1 MPPKRER
8 NEGGVPPEGNELN
21 PNIAGNGKKKRLL
34 RLLTWRRWKNPE
46 PPARGRFSLRPIPW
60 KRVGL
65 LLLLASAVGLLLPAQ
80 ALGMSLLVIILLAI
94 LFEFATANIRKF
106 SPDDRDLLFLTL
118 LLLALL
124 AVTKASL
131 AVFPLIGQAL
141 PEIPPSAYVY
151 GIGIA
156 AGAILV
162 RIVLNSETALVF
174 SLVTGTFAGW
184 LMDNS
189 SFFAIYFFIGSVVGA
204 HSVGYAE
211 DRTIVVKA
219 GAKVG
224 VVNVLTILCQ
234 NLISHH
240 WVLSEMGFSLL
251 FGFLG
256 AVVAALL
263 VLGVLPVVEWVF
275 GYTTNIKLL
284 ELANLNHPLLK
295 QMILEAPGTYHHSVI
310 VSTLA
315 ETTARSVNANP
326 LLARVSAYYHDIG
339 KITKPLYFVENQG
352 QHENKHDKLAPSM
365 SSLVLVSHV
374 KDGLELAREYGLGK
388 KISNIIQQHHG
399 TGLISFFYQK
409 AKDQEDPEL
418 EQVEEGD
425 YRYPGPKPQ
434 TKEAGLVLLADA
446 VEAASRTLQE
456 PTPARLQ
463 GLVQK
468 IINNIFTDG
477 QLDECELTLKD
488 LHQIAKSIN
497 PILAGLHHHRVDY
510 PASGAKENSGKKK
523 NDGDLHKQPAK
534 TGRDRNPEDKKSGE
548 EDIKR
553 LGL

>member
-1 MPPKRER
+1 MKV
-8 NEGGVPPEGNELN
+8 GGWGRRKNSEL
-21 PNIAGNGKKKRLL
+21 PAGEQ
-34 RLLTWRRWKNPE
+34 W
-46 PPARGRFSLRPIPW
+46 SLRQFPW
-60 KRVGL
+60 KRIGL
-65 LLLLASAVGLLLPAQ
+65 LLLLASSVGLLLPAQ
-80 ALGMSLLVIILLAI
+80 ALGSSLLVILLLAI

-106 SPDDRDLLFLTL
+106 SPDNKDLLFLTL
-118 LLLALL
+118 LLLAML

-131 AVFPLIGQAL
+131 VVFPLIGQAL
-141 PEIPPSAYVY
+141 PEIPPSAYAY

-156 AGAILV
+156 AGAMLV
-162 RIVLNSETALVF
+162 RIVLNSEIALVF
-174 SLVTGTFAGW
+174 SLVASTFAGW

-189 SFFAIYFFIGSVVGA
+189 FFFAVYFFLGSVVGA

-211 DRTIVVKA
+211 DRTIVMRA
-219 GAKVG
+219 GARVG
-224 VVNVLTILCQ
+224 MVNVLTILCQ

-240 WVLSEMGFSLL
+240 WVFSDLGFNLL

-256 AVVAALL
+256 GIVVVLV
-263 VLGVLPVVEWVF
+263 VLGVLPIVEWLF

-295 QMILEAPGTYHHSVI
+295 KMILEAPGTYHHSVV

-315 ETTARSVNANP
+315 ETAARSVNANP

-339 KITKPLYFVENQG
+339 KSSKPLYFVENQG
-352 QHENKHDKLAPSM
+352 QHENRHDKLAPSM
-365 SSLVLVSHV
+365 SSLVLISHV
-374 KDGLELAREYGLGK
+374 KDGLELAREYRLGK

-399 TGLISFFYQK
+399 TSLISFFYQK
-409 AKDQEDPEL
+409 AKDQEDPEM
-418 EQVEEGD
+418 EQVEEGS

-446 VEAASRTLQE
+446 VEAASRTLLQ

-488 LHQIAKSIN
+488 LHEIAKSFN

-510 PASGAKENSGKKK
+510 PAPAAKENSGKKK
-523 NDGDLHKQPAK
+523 NNGDLHKQPAK
-534 TGRDRNPEDKKSGE
+534 TGRDRYPEDKKGGE
-548 EDIKR
+548 EDLRR
-553 LGL
+553 LGM

>member
-1 MPPKRER
+1 
-8 NEGGVPPEGNELN
+8 LN
-21 PNIAGNGKKKRLL
+21 IHTAGNGQKKSSPRFFAWKRG
-34 RLLTWRRWKNPE
+34 KNPE
-46 PPARGRFSLRPIPW
+46 PSPSQHWSLRRFPW
-60 KRVGL
+60 KRIGL

-80 ALGMSLLVIILLAI
+80 ALGISLLVIILLAI
-94 LFEFATANIRKF
+94 LFEFAAANIRKF
-106 SPDDRDLLFLTL
+106 SPDNKDLLFLTL

-131 AVFPLIGQAL
+131 AVFPLVGLVL

-156 AGAILV
+156 AGGMLV

-174 SLVTGTFAGW
+174 SLVTGIFAGW
-184 LMDNS
+184 LMEN
-189 SFFAIYFFIGSVVGA
+189 SFFFAVYFFIGSVVGA

-211 DRTIVVKA
+211 DRTVVVKA

-224 VVNVLTILCQ
+224 TVNVLTILCQ
-234 NLISHH
+234 NFISHH
-240 WVLSEMGFSLL
+240 WVIPELGFNLL

-256 AVVAALL
+256 GVGAGLVVP
-263 VLGVLPVVEWVF
+263 GVLPVVEWVF

-284 ELANLNHPLLK
+284 ELANLNHPLLN
-295 QMILEAPGTYHHSVI
+295 QMILEAPGTYHHSII

-315 ETTARSVNANP
+315 ETAARSVNANP

-352 QHENKHDKLAPSM
+352 QHENKHDRLAPSM
-365 SSLVLVSHV
+365 SSLILVSHV
-374 KDGLELAREYGLGK
+374 KEGLELGREFGLGE
-388 KISNIIQQHHG
+388 KIGNVIQQHHG

-409 AKDQEDPEL
+409 AKNQEHPEL
-418 EQVEEGD
+418 EQVEEGA

-510 PASGAKENSGKKK
+510 PAPGAKENSGKKK